1 MHAVQHGSTVEPVV
15 SRNEGYR
22 RGAGKEQ
29 LSIAVLQDFFQD
41 KLGNRGSLITGQED
55 NYKLGD
61 LRFPRGA
68 TIECKGQP
76 IDPVR
81 YKQNFVEL
89 FEATRNDLHLGGLQ
103 RFADLLHLDISEVSR
118 AKVRFRGS
126 ITEVDEPPRVS
137 VSITSMASAAFTAYV
152 NYINGGQH
160 IYIYERNEIL
170 GHIRAGF
177 SGGLVRGAGNSNEDT
192 YAVYIPLARM
202 RWSRSREGWA
212 ASGSEPE
219 SASLSRLAD
228 ALR

>member
-1 MHAVQHGSTVEPVV
+1 MLHGLKVEPVV
-15 SRNEGYR
+15 NRNEGYR
-22 RGAGKEQ
+22 KSAGKEQ
-29 LSIAVLQDFFQD
+29 LSIAVLQEFFQD
-41 KLGNRGSLITGQED
+41 KLGHRGSLIDGQED
-55 NYKLGD
+55 NYRLGD

-103 RFADLLHLDISEVSR
+103 RFADLLHLNVSEVSR

-126 ITEVDEPPRVS
+126 TTEVGELPRVS
-137 VSITSMASAAFTAYV
+137 VSITSMVSAAFTAYV
-152 NYINGGQH
+152 NYISGGQH
-160 IYIYERNEIL
+160 IYVYERNEIL
-170 GHIRAGF
+170 SHIRTGF

-192 YAVYIPLARM
+192 YAVFIPLAEM
-202 RWSRSREGWA
+202 RWSRVREGWA

-219 SASLSRLAD
+219 SAALSRFAD
-228 ALR
+228 ALQ